1 MAYEDYHVNAD
12 DVKLDG
18 DPNIRRTVPPSPS
31 SSGGGISYG
40 TCTTAAATAAKVVTL
55 ADATGWELKQGASV
69 AVKFSNTNTFSA
81 TAQDPV
87 TLNVN
92 NTGAKNIYYGGS
104 ANPTG
109 TNTTA
114 FGRAN
119 YVNTY
124 VYDGTYWVW
133 TGSSSDNNTTYSAM
147 SKSELTTGTTTTSRV
162 VRADY
167 LHAGIEQIAESG
179 DIDTANNTATFTSSD
194 TTDASA
200 TSWTSVT
207 KLASGESHKSIF
219 AKMSQM
225 FKNIRY
231 LYKMLGTTD
240 ISSIGDGTVTGG
252 LDTLKDALTTKIT
265 APNNSDFKMY
275 FPSSWSYVYF
285 NHQDKAISVAANRD
299 ANITIAYDIPNITSN
314 ERPIVLVTPYSTSGT
329 WAYCTVCISALD
341 YNSCVINVHNLENNS
356 INIRLG
362 IIIMF

>member
-1 MAYEDYHVNAD
+1 MFETTDYVI
-12 DVKLDG
+12 KG
-18 DPNIRRTVPPSPS
+18 DPLTAETPPSPS

-55 ADATGWELKQGASV
+55 SDASGWELKQGASV

-133 TGSSSDNNTTYSAM
+133 TGSSQDNNTTYSNM
-147 SKSELTTGTTTTSRV
+147 SKSELTTGTATTSRV

-207 KLASGESHKSIF
+207 KLSSGENHTSIF

-225 FKNIRY
+225 FKNVRY

-252 LDTLKDALTTKIT
+252 LDTLKDALNYKYNGSTTGTTSIVLPNSFRELYIEVGDPNSQNRWCYNIPFGTLTTTAKYYIT
-265 APNNSDFKMY
+265 GSNYGSGY
-275 FPSSWSYVYF
+275 YTSC
-285 NHQDKAISVAANRD
+285 SVAVSKTAVILNTL
-299 ANITIAYDIPNITSN
+299 ISN
-314 ERPIVLVTPYSTSGT
+314 GT
-329 WAYCTVCISALD
+329 
-341 YNSCVINVHNLENNS
+341 NLTNTAM
-356 INIRLG
+356 IGVYYR
-362 IIIMF
+362 